1 MLSPLLLFMNSTTEN
16 WIGWSVFFK
25 NQPKN
30 NFNIRCRPH
39 YIWTGLIVEAKIT
52 NQLEP
57 GLKRPIKLTK
67 ENFAESSF
75 TVLNTFA
82 KVYVNETF
90 QSITRKSLF
99 LRNYFLTLQ
108 NFIFFFLPTVL
119 IETVSQKWT
128 NMKKKKKK
136 NKALSWQ

>member
-1 MLSPLLLFMNSTTEN
+1 MLGQFSLRIN
-16 WIGWSVFFK
+16 
-25 NQPKN
+25 PKTSLT
-30 NFNIRCRPH
+30 FAADLIT
-39 YIWTGLIVEAKIT
+39 YGAGLIVEAKIT

-67 ENFAESSF
+67 ENFAESSS
-75 TVLNTFA
+75 TVLNTFG
-82 KVYVNETF
+82 KVYVNEAF

-108 NFIFFFLPTVL
+108 NFIFFFLPTFL
-119 IETVSQKWT
+119 IETVSHKLT

-136 NKALSWQ
+136 EK

>member
-1 MLSPLLLFMNSTTEN
+1 MLGQFSLRINQKTILTFVDNFTTY
-16 WIGWSVFFK
+16 GA
-25 NQPKN
+25 
-30 NFNIRCRPH
+30 
-39 YIWTGLIVEAKIT
+39 GLKTEAKII
-52 NQLEP
+52 NHLGL

-82 KVYVNETF
+82 KVYVNEAF

-119 IETVSQKWT
+119 IETVSQK
-128 NMKKKKKK
+128 
-136 NKALSWQ
+136 